1 MRTRAGHR
9 RCRPAMALA
18 AALTLAGPAAASA
31 PDPCEGWY
39 RRSGAVPGAP
49 DCVVRCMGAPVGMAD
64 FACPP
69 GCRDW
74 CGRGGGPV
82 PFGPAERA
90 ALRQVL
96 EKLYGPAV
104 VSGWTLRPEMLEVL
118 GDLLAQAGRCA
129 VLTGLLPSPPATP
142 PGPAWVARQL
152 GRLARGLSAASGHR
166 LLCMRVAAVR
176 HRTQLELLGRPW

>member
-1 MRTRAGHR
+1 MRTRAGR
-9 RCRPAMALA
+9 RRYRPAMALA
-18 AALTLAGPAAASA
+18 AGLALAGPAAASP
-31 PDPCEGWY
+31 PDRCEGRY

-49 DCVVRCMGAPVGMAD
+49 DCVVRCMGVPVGMGD

-82 PFGPAERA
+82 PFGPAEQA
-90 ALRQVL
+90 ALRRVL

-118 GDLLAQAGRCA
+118 AGLFARAHRCSVVA
-129 VLTGLLPSPPATP
+129 GLLPSPPATP
-142 PGPAWVARQL
+142 PGPAWMARQL

-166 LLCMRVAAVR
+166 LLCLRVAAVR
-176 HRTQLELLGRPW
+176 HRTELELLGRPW

>member
-1 MRTRAGHR
+1 MRTRARRR

-18 AALTLAGPAAASA
+18 AALALTGPAAASA

-49 DCVVRCMGAPVGMAD
+49 DCVVRCMGAPVGMGD

-82 PFGPAERA
+82 PFGSAERA
-90 ALRQVL
+90 ALR
-96 EKLYGPAV
+96 
-104 VSGWTLRPEMLEVL
+104 RVL

-129 VLTGLLPSPPATP
+129 ALTGLLPSPPPTP
-142 PGPAWVARQL
+142 QGPAWVARQL
-152 GRLARGLSAASGHR
+152 GRLARGLSAGSGHR
-166 LLCMRVAAVR
+166 PLCMRVAAVR